1 MASSG
6 IQRFL
11 YFPEKI
17 LIDIITLFELKGNL
31 CLPCAHW
38 EFEINFLS
46 FYTAIV
52 RDSCKVETY
61 RCNENDIVALSNL
74 DSKKAEFK
82 FPKSFIQMV
91 SNVNVTCKVRFY

>member
-38 EFEINFLS
+38 EFEINFEVFILLS
-46 FYTAIV
+46 FVT
-52 RDSCKVETY
+52 
-61 RCNENDIVALSNL
+61 VARLRRTDVMRTILSL
-74 DSKKAEFK
+74 
-82 FPKSFIQMV
+82 
-91 SNVNVTCKVRFY
+91 